1 MRRPVAVG
9 GWRRGI
15 GKGSQECRRL
25 CFGTRFVV
33 VGWYLAIGPHAPRP
47 GGGGRSQQHW
57 QVRKQAYT
65 VELEAEVSQL
75 KEENMRLRKHQ
86 EEEAER
92 RRKQITE
99 ILQSATKVA
108 GVEKAKGLRRTRTA
122 TW

>member
-1 MRRPVAVG
+1 MCDVA
-9 GWRRGI
+9 
-15 GKGSQECRRL
+15 L
-25 CFGTRFVV
+25 
-33 VGWYLAIGPHAPRP
+33 
-47 GGGGRSQQHW
+47 
-57 QVRKQAYT
+57 QAYT